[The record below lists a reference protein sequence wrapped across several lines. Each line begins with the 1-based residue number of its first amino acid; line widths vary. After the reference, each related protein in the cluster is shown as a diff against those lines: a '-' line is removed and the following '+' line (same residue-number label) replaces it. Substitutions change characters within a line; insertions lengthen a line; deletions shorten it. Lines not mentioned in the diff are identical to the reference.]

1 MHFVSDWFVTQEQ
14 INIWHDDDDVYYND
28 DGLIEWYDGYKKRK
42 AKKTQI
48 KKELMRVA
56 WHPSR
61 NWDWC
66 VLEDEKRETEK
77 LWS

>member
-1 MHFVSDWFVTQEQ
+1 MMMFITMMMDLLNGTMVIKNERQ
-14 INIWHDDDDVYYND
+14 
-28 DGLIEWYDGYKKRK
+28 
-42 AKKTQI
+42 KKTQI

-61 NWDWC
+61 YWDWC